1 MLGMLACAGSGLS
14 SSAAIVCAS
23 ALAVLGY
30 YGVSVDKGVSTCLSA
45 PCRPRA
51 GSGLSSSSAL
61 VCAAALAYLA
71 AYQIQL
77 PRAVSLLPLA
87 PCTAT

>member
-1 MLGMLACAGSGLS
+1 MLSCKVLVMLGTLACAGSGLS

-45 PCRPRA
+45 
-51 GSGLSSSSAL
+51 L
-61 VCAAALAYLA
+61 VPPVQAPASPVP
-71 AYQIQL
+71 L
-77 PRAVSLLPLA
+77 P
-87 PCTAT
+87 